1 MKLNYHDYYKP
12 CHDVVFSV
20 MFADKHLFCRLCS
33 ATVGEDIQIIGEPHS
48 QAARSEMDV
57 ELNNIVFDVFAES
70 TDHRYFTADMQRR
83 YRPLRQERRHIYY
96 ACRAISTQP
105 VLKMMYEKVKPVN
118 ILFVFIDN
126 HLSQTIRHIKLCDVE
141 THEVFDDLLEMTLVH
156 LPAVLRTREPSD
168 ELYLFAKFFMIGSQ
182 EDADAF
188 TDMYEV
194 DETGRRLVSMYNT
207 AVNNVAN
214 LQGIENAP
222 YYAGRL
228 SEAEIAEALNEALHE
243 VRREF
248 AVSLFGILDDEIIAE
263 KAGLSLEE
271 LQQLKR

>member
-1 MKLNYHDYYKP
+1 
-12 CHDVVFSV
+12 
-20 MFADKHLFCRLCS
+20 
-33 ATVGEDIQIIGEPHS
+33 DIQIIGEPHS
-48 QAARSEMDV
+48 QAARSELDV

-118 ILFVFIDN
+118 ILFVFTDN

-156 LPAVLRTREPSD
+156 LPAVLRIREPSD
-168 ELYLFAKFFMIGSQ
+168 ELYLFAKFFMIESQ

-188 TDMYEV
+188 TDMYET

-222 YYAGRL
+222 YYKGRL
-228 SEAEIAEALNEALHE
+228 SETEMAEAVKESVEAVLE
-243 VRREF
+243 RARAEARREGKKEGKKEGREEGMKEGMKAF

-263 KAGLSLEE
+263 KSGLSLEE
-271 LQQLKR
+271 LQHLKR